1 MFEKNDL
8 VSLNDNK
15 EYLIIDIVVI
25 DEKKY
30 IYLMDINDNKNF
42 IVGLLNEENQVSEL
56 TDQNM
61 IEKVFDAI
69 KKKNNL

>member
-8 VSLNDNK
+8 VSLDDNK
-15 EYLIIDIVVI
+15 EYLIIDIVDI
-25 DEKKY
+25 EQQKY

-42 IVGLLNEENQVSEL
+42 IVGLLNEKNQVLEL

>member
-8 VSLNDNK
+8 VSLDDNK
-15 EYLIIDIVVI
+15 EYLIIDIVLM
-25 DEKKY
+25 EQKKY

-42 IVGLLNEENQVSEL
+42 IVGLLNEKNQVLEL
-56 TDQNM
+56 TDENM
-61 IEKVFDAI
+61 IKKVFNEI

>member
-30 IYLMDINDNKNF
+30 IYLMDSF
-42 IVGLLNEENQVSEL
+42 ITKDMDSN
-56 TDQNM
+56 
-61 IEKVFDAI
+61 
-69 KKKNNL
+69 